1 METWRVL
8 GRALGNKVSR
18 PQRSLYC
25 FAKKCVKRDIA
36 AAFAQ
41 RVSLTGTL
49 FKRNP
54 PALEKVR
61 PASAW
66 FAFAKAFLCILWNIK
81 DLSGGEGGIRT
92 HGTR

>member
-1 METWRVL
+1 MESARQS

-25 FAKKCVKRDIA
+25 FAKNCVKRDIFV
-36 AAFAQ
+36 AFAQ

-66 FAFAKAFLCILWNIK
+66 FAFAKGVSLYFMKYKGLKW
-81 DLSGGEGGIRT
+81 R
-92 HGTR
+92 